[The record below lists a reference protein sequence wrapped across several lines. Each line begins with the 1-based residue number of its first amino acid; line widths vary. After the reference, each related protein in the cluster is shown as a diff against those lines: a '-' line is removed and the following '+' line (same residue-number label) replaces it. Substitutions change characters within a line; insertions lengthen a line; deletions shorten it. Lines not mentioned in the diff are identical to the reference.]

1 MSSTSSSV
9 PGREATDVPDQ
20 SRRRSP
26 RSGRHPGV
34 PGYKSPEKSL
44 DYFREL
50 EHQRIR
56 EQEDTISWLN
66 DIFSIR

>member
-9 PGREATDVPDQ
+9 PGREATDVTDQ

-50 EHQRIR
+50 EHQRIQK
-56 EQEDTISWLN
+56 QEDAISWLN

>member
-1 MSSTSSSV
+1 M
-9 PGREATDVPDQ
+9 PDQ

-26 RSGRHPGV
+26 RSGRRPGA

-56 EQEDTISWLN
+56 KQEDTISWLN

>member
-1 MSSTSSSV
+1 MH
-9 PGREATDVPDQ
+9 DQ

-34 PGYKSPEKSL
+34 PGYKNPEKSL
-44 DYFREL
+44 DYFLEL
-50 EHQRIR
+50 EHRRIQK
-56 EQEDTISWLN
+56 QEDAISWLN

>member
-1 MSSTSSSV
+1 M
-9 PGREATDVPDQ
+9 PDQ

-26 RSGRHPGV
+26 RSGRHLGV

-44 DYFREL
+44 NYFLEL
-50 EHQRIR
+50 ENRRTQ
-56 EQEDTISWLN
+56 QVNDTISWLN

>member
-44 DYFREL
+44 DYILEL
-50 EHQRIR
+50 ENRRTQ
-56 EQEDTISWLN
+56 QVNDTISWLN

>member
-1 MSSTSSSV
+1 M
-9 PGREATDVPDQ
+9 PDQ
-20 SRRRSP
+20 SRRRSHRP
-26 RSGRHPGV
+26 GRHPGV

-50 EHQRIR
+50 EQQRIR
-56 EQEDTISWLN
+56 KQEDTISWLN